1 VKTAWSYLAILGV
14 LAMGGPRALA
24 QVPGQAQSPAPQQP
38 LSSQQTTAQQTSAP
52 QADAS
57 KQESTPL
64 YRVTVVA
71 RTTKAINYR
80 HLSGATKID
89 FHGTILLPFAK
100 GEAKVDGRKSAV
112 RIQAQFEKLE
122 PATRF
127 GPEFLTYVLW
137 AVSPEGRAD
146 NLGEIQIEGSKSKLD
161 VTAQL
166 QAFALI
172 VTAEPYFAV
181 TQPSEVVVLE
191 NIVRPDTMGSVEE
204 IDAKLDLL
212 QRNQYTYVQANAQPI
227 ADPRVPLGLQEARNA
242 MAVAKA
248 AGAERYAADSFQK
261 ASQLIAQAENYHQH
275 KGDKKQLEMTA
286 REAVQTAEDARAI
299 TVKRREEERLA
310 QERQAAAEREAR
322 AKAMAEQAEKARLEA
337 QLAAERAAREK
348 AEAEAARL
356 AAQAQQQA
364 AQAEAE
370 RARIAA
376 EQAARERAEAE
387 LAKSAAQVQQQVAQ
401 VDAEKSRLAVAEA
414 AAEKAQAEADAE
426 KARKAARDA
435 EAEKTSLRA
444 QLLNQLNSILQT
456 QDTARGLIVNMS
468 DVLFDTGSYT
478 LKPGAREK
486 LAKISGVL
494 LSHPGLSMQIEG
506 HTDSVG
512 SDEFN
517 QQLSERRS
525 GMVRDFLIDQGV
537 AASTISARGFGKI
550 QPVATNET
558 PEGRQRNRRVELVVN
573 GADIDAD
580 ATPNEAKFQ

>member
-1 VKTAWSYLAILGV
+1 MKTAWSYLAILGV
-14 LAMGGPRALA
+14 LAIGGPPALA
-24 QVPGQAQSPAPQQP
+24 QVQGQAQSPAPQQP
-38 LSSQQTTAQQTSAP
+38 LSSEHTTAQQTSAP
-52 QADAS
+52 QADAP

-112 RIQAQFEKLE
+112 RIQAQFERLE

-172 VTAEPYFAV
+172 VTAEAYFAV

-204 IDAKLDLL
+204 IDAKFDLL

-261 ASQLIAQAENYHQH
+261 ASQLTAQAENYHQH

-322 AKAMAEQAEKARLEA
+322 AKTMAEQAEKARLEA

-370 RARIAA
+370 RARMAG

-401 VDAEKSRLAVAEA
+401 AEAEKSRLAA
-414 AAEKAQAEADAE
+414 AAAGAERAQAEADAE

-478 LKPGAREK
+478 LKAGAREK

-494 LSHPGLSMQIEG
+494 LSHPGLSLQIEG

>member
-1 VKTAWSYLAILGV
+1 
-14 LAMGGPRALA
+14 MP
-24 QVPGQAQSPAPQQP
+24 
-38 LSSQQTTAQQTSAP
+38 
-52 QADAS
+52 

-89 FHGTILLPFAK
+89 FRGTILLPFAK
-100 GEAKVDGRKSAV
+100 GEAKVEGRKGAI
-112 RIQAQFEKLE
+112 RIQAQFEKLNS
-122 PATRF
+122 ATRF

-146 NLGEIQIEGSKSKLD
+146 NLGEIQVEGSSKSKLD

-204 IDAKLDLL
+204 IDAKFDLL
-212 QRNQYTYVQANAQPI
+212 QRSQYTYVQANSRDNTQPI
-227 ADPRVPLGLQEARNA
+227 ADPRIPLGLQEARNA
-242 MAVAKA
+242 MAIARA
-248 AGAERYAADSFQK
+248 AGAEHYAADSYKK
-261 ASQLIAQAENYHQH
+261 ASQLLAQSEEFHEH
-275 KGDKKQLEMTA
+275 KGDKKQVEMTA

-310 QERQAAAEREAR
+310 QERQAAADREAR
-322 AKAMAEQAEKARLEA
+322 AKAMAEQAEKAKLEA

-364 AQAEAE
+364 AQADSEKS
-370 RARIAA
+370 RIAA

-387 LAKSAAQVQQQVAQ
+387 VAKSAAQVQQQAAQ
-401 VDAEKSRLAVAEA
+401 ADAEKSRIA
-414 AAEKAQAEADAE
+414 AAQAAAATAQAEADAE
-426 KARKAARDA
+426 KARKAVKDA
-435 EAEKTSLRA
+435 EAEKAALRA

-512 SDEFN
+512 TDEFN

-525 GMVRDFLIDQGV
+525 GMVRDFLVDQGV
-537 AASTISARGFGKI
+537 AASTITARGFGKT
-550 QPVATNET
+550 QPVATNDT
-558 PEGRQRNRRVELVVN
+558 PEGRQRNRRVDLVVN

-580 ATPNEAKFQ
+580 ATPGDSKSQ

>member
-1 VKTAWSYLAILGV
+1 MKTAWASLAVLGV
-14 LAMGGPRALA
+14 LVIPAPRAL
-24 QVPGQAQSPAPQQP
+24 GQAQAPPPAA
-38 LSSQQTTAQQTSAP
+38 SSQQTTP
-52 QADAS
+52 QADVP

-89 FHGTILLPFAK
+89 FRGTILLPFAK
-100 GEAKVDGRKSAV
+100 GEAKVEGRKGAI
-112 RIQAQFEKLE
+112 RIQAQFEKLNS
-122 PATRF
+122 ATRF

-146 NLGEIQIEGSKSKLD
+146 NLGEIQVEGSSKSKLD

-204 IDAKLDLL
+204 IDAKFDLL
-212 QRNQYTYVQANAQPI
+212 QRSQYTYVQANSRDNTQPI
-227 ADPRVPLGLQEARNA
+227 ADPRIPLGLQEARNA
-242 MAVAKA
+242 MAIARA
-248 AGAERYAADSFQK
+248 AGAEHYAADSYLK
-261 ASQLIAQAENYHQH
+261 ASQLLAQSEEFHEH
-275 KGDKKQLEMTA
+275 KGDKKQVEMTA

-337 QLAAERAAREK
+337 QLVAERAAREK

-370 RARIAA
+370 KSRIAA

-387 LAKSAAQVQQQVAQ
+387 VAKSAAQVQQQAAQ
-401 VDAEKSRLAVAEA
+401 ADAEKSRIA
-414 AAEKAQAEADAE
+414 AAQAAAATAQAEADAE
-426 KARKAARDA
+426 KARKAVKDA
-435 EAEKTSLRA
+435 EAEKAALRA

-512 SDEFN
+512 TDEFN

-525 GMVRDFLIDQGV
+525 GMVRDFLVDQGV
-537 AASTISARGFGKI
+537 AASTITARGFGKT
-550 QPVATNET
+550 QPVATNDT
-558 PEGRQRNRRVELVVN
+558 PEGRQRNRRVDLVVN

-580 ATPNEAKFQ
+580 ATPGNSTSQ

>member
-1 VKTAWSYLAILGV
+1 
-14 LAMGGPRALA
+14 
-24 QVPGQAQSPAPQQP
+24 VP
-38 LSSQQTTAQQTSAP
+38 
-52 QADAS
+52 

-89 FHGTILLPFAK
+89 FRGTILLPFAK
-100 GEAKVDGRKSAV
+100 GEAKVEGRKGAI
-112 RIQAQFEKLE
+112 RIQAQFEKLNS
-122 PATRF
+122 ATRF

-146 NLGEIQIEGSKSKLD
+146 NLGEIQVEGSSKSKLD

-204 IDAKLDLL
+204 IDAKFDLL
-212 QRNQYTYVQANAQPI
+212 QRSQYTYVQANSRDNTQPI
-227 ADPRVPLGLQEARNA
+227 ADPRIPLGLQEARNA
-242 MAVAKA
+242 MAIARA
-248 AGAERYAADSFQK
+248 AGAEHYAADSYLK
-261 ASQLIAQAENYHQH
+261 ASQLLAQSEEFHEH
-275 KGDKKQLEMTA
+275 KGDKKQVEMTA

-337 QLAAERAAREK
+337 QLVAERAAREK

-370 RARIAA
+370 KSRIAA

-387 LAKSAAQVQQQVAQ
+387 VAKSAAQVQQQAAQ
-401 VDAEKSRLAVAEA
+401 ADAEKSRIA
-414 AAEKAQAEADAE
+414 AAQAAAATAQAEADAE
-426 KARKAARDA
+426 KVRKAVKDA
-435 EAEKTSLRA
+435 EAEKAALRA

-512 SDEFN
+512 TDEFN

-525 GMVRDFLIDQGV
+525 GMVRDFLVDQGV
-537 AASTISARGFGKI
+537 AASTITARGFGKT
-550 QPVATNET
+550 QPVATNDT
-558 PEGRQRNRRVELVVN
+558 PEGRQRNRRVDLVVN

-580 ATPNEAKFQ
+580 ATPGNSTSQ